1 MSGIRSTR
9 KIYAF
14 IQART
19 DSTRLPGKVLKEF
32 PPGTGKTLI
41 DRIQER
47 ISAVLPEEQIVYL
60 IPDGDEELRS
70 FLQSRNY
77 RFFTGDLYDVRQRYI
92 SAAERFQ
99 ADHILRLTGDNPFYD
114 TLHLDQLLQTF
125 QFSNA
130 DLAYINGL
138 PLGMGGEIFSRKAL
152 EWTPDVLEERHK
164 EHVSLHI
171 KENPDRF
178 RISKLSSLLT
188 ESEKELLPMFRLTI
202 DEPKDFETT
211 ALIFDSLNDVNPLF
225 GARECLELYQKNP
238 DIFSGNKDVEQIRF
252 RTPLSSAVE
261 TKKIRIGVLAG
272 DPKEFGSGHFE
283 RSRILFSLLSAASYE
298 TVWLREFPKDDAVDL
313 LVVDSRDIPIPAYS
327 KTRIFLLDHFGSDRG
342 RYRHY
347 EVLPHPSIRES
358 FSLDKILIPPSLINV
373 ERKAESY
380 ILCYAGNI
388 NSPFTRELDSFLL
401 SLISPNDTSAKNRSA
416 SISAG
421 QTSSMAATAANPN
434 RLIRIG
440 GTPPLSSEEIE
451 FFPRV
456 SRFRFQNLLA
466 ESSGFVG
473 YFGQSLFEAV
483 FLEKKVCCYSISS
496 IHSSLA
502 RLCEEKYGIPF
513 AGELGQADF
522 GREKM
527 RSEDQVAMLRSA
539 WYGVSGEGYA
549 LLLREIEEFLRS

>member
-1 MSGIRSTR
+1 MSGIRSTH

-19 DSTRLPGKVLKEF
+19 GSTRLPGKVLKEF
-32 PPGTGKTLI
+32 PPGTEKTLL

-77 RFFTGDLYDVRQRYI
+77 GFFTGDLYDVRQRYI
-92 SAAERFQ
+92 SAAERYQ

-125 QFSNA
+125 QFSNT
-130 DLAYINGL
+130 DLSYVAGL

-152 EWTPDVLEERHK
+152 EWTPDVLEERHR

-211 ALIFDSLNDVNPLF
+211 ARIFDSLNETNPLF
-225 GARECLELYQKNP
+225 GARECLELYEKNP

-252 RTPLSSAVE
+252 QPPLPSSVE
-261 TKKIRIGVLAG
+261 TKKIRIGVFAG

-298 TVWLREFPKDDAVDL
+298 TVWLRELPKDGAVSL
-313 LVVDSRDIPIPAYS
+313 LIVDSRDIPIPEYS
-327 KTRIFLLDHFGSDRG
+327 KTKVFLLDHFGPDRG
-342 RYRHY
+342 KHKHY
-347 EVLPHPSIRES
+347 DLLPHPEIADR
-358 FSLDKILIPPSLINV
+358 FSLDQILIPPALFGAARGANP
-373 ERKAESY
+373 Y
-380 ILCYAGNI
+380 ILCYAGNLDPAFTKELDLFLLRLAAFEDLR
-388 NSPFTRELDSFLL
+388 NSPSAVRADSNDRNPPFTGTQN
-401 SLISPNDTSAKNRSA
+401 SP
-416 SISAG
+416 
-421 QTSSMAATAANPN
+421 PV
-434 RLIRIG
+434 IRVG
-440 GTPPLSSEEIE
+440 GTASHSDSIRFL
-451 FFPRV
+451 PRV
-456 SRFRFQNLLA
+456 SKFQFQNLLA
-466 ESSGFVG
+466 GSSGFVG

-496 IHSSLA
+496 VHSSLA

-513 AGELGQADF
+513 AGELGRVGF
-522 GREKM
+522 GGEKGQ
-527 RSEDQVAMLRSA
+527 RPNQIAMLRSA
-539 WYGVSGEGYA
+539 WSGVSGEGYS